1 VEELTMKRERI
12 LGLLAAAGT
21 ALIGIGASLYAI
33 NSPRRALAY
42 SLLLAGAAVVGVL
55 SAVHHREIRA
65 LARKRSSRY
74 GFNTFLMI
82 AAFAS
87 IAVIVQA
94 LAARH
99 AVRYDVT
106 RNTRFSLAAQT
117 TAVLREL
124 SRETEATAFYK
135 KGTPEE
141 SRAEDLLARFA
152 HETPRFRY
160 EIVDPDQKP
169 GRAKEMDVTTY
180 GTTFLESAGR
190 REKVQTL
197 TEESLLNAVVK
208 LSRGVVKIV
217 YFAKGHGERD
227 PENERPLGYS
237 IAAQAL
243 EREGY
248 EVRTISLFD
257 APVLPEDCAVL
268 VIAGPKTDF
277 VESETA
283 KISDYLSRGGSAAVM
298 IDPQTDLPNI
308 EALLLRYRIKLED
321 DAVVDPFSRVF
332 GGDYSVPVVT
342 DYEDHPITRDFE
354 IATFFPTARSIGLV
368 GGEIEGTNARILA
381 KTGKSAWG
389 ETDLAMIEK
398 GQAVKDDSDIPG
410 PVALAAI
417 AEKSAAALPDGESR
431 KSRIV
436 VYGDADF
443 ADNSSFRLSGNSDFF
458 LNAMHYL
465 TEEKVLIALRPKRGL
480 GDRLFLTASQGRF
493 IFLVSV
499 VLVPL
504 AVMSYGASVWARNR
518 RRG

>member
-1 VEELTMKRERI
+1 MKRERI
-12 LGLLAAAGT
+12 LRFAAAAGT
-21 ALIGIGASLYAI
+21 ALTGIGAALYAI

-42 SLLLAGAAVVGVL
+42 SLLLSGAAVLAVL
-55 SAVHHREIRA
+55 CALRYRQIGA

-94 LAARH
+94 LSARH

-106 RNTRFSLAAQT
+106 RNKRFSLAAQT
-117 TAVLREL
+117 TAVLRDL
-124 SRETEATAFYK
+124 SREIEVTAFYK

-141 SRAEDLLARFA
+141 SRAQDVLSRFA
-152 HETPRFRY
+152 NETARLRY

-180 GTTFLESAGR
+180 GTTFVESAGR
-190 REKVQTL
+190 REKIQTL

-208 LSRGVVKIV
+208 LARGTVKIV
-217 YFAKGHGERD
+217 YFVKGHGERD
-227 PENERPLGYS
+227 PQSEHPLGYS

-248 EVRTISLFD
+248 EVRTVSLFD
-257 APVLPEDCAVL
+257 VPVLPGDCAVL
-268 VIAGPKTDF
+268 VIAGPKTDC

-283 KISDYLSRGGSAAVM
+283 KIAEYLSRGGSAAVM

-308 EALLLRYRIKLED
+308 EALLLRYGIRLED

-332 GGDYSVPVVT
+332 GGEYSVPVVT
-342 DYEDHPITRDFE
+342 EYGDHPITRDFE
-354 IATFFPTARSIGLV
+354 IATFFPTARSIGIAA
-368 GGEIEGTNARILA
+368 GKIEGTNTRALA

-389 ETDLAMIEK
+389 ETDLALIEK

-410 PVALAAI
+410 PVTLAAV
-417 AEKSAAALPDGESR
+417 AEKSAAAGPEGETR
-431 KSRIV
+431 QSRIV

-458 LNAMHYL
+458 LNAMNYL
-465 TEEKVLIALRPKRGL
+465 TDEQVLIALRPKRGL

-504 AVMSYGASVWARNR
+504 AVMACGASVWARNR